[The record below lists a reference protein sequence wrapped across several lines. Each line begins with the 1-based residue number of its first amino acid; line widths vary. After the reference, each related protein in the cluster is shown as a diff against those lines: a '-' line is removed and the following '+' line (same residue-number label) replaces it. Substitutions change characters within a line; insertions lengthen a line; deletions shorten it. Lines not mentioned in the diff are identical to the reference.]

1 MIMCM
6 YSEKNGKVIC
16 ITNRK
21 LVHGDFLEQIRQVA
35 KEPVDAIIL
44 REKDLSEEAYEALAG
59 QVLEICRQEKSCCI
73 FHNFPQ
79 AARNLGCQRLHLPMD
94 GLRSLS
100 KEERDWFRLLGA
112 SVHSV
117 EEAREAEKL
126 GADYVT
132 ASHIFPTACK
142 EGLAPRGLSF
152 LQEVKQ
158 AVTIPVYA
166 LGGIH
171 REQIALCRSAGADGV
186 CMMSEFMT
194 RS

>member
-1 MIMCM
+1 
-6 YSEKNGKVIC
+6 
-16 ITNRK
+16 
-21 LVHGDFLEQIRQVA
+21 
-35 KEPVDAIIL
+35 
-44 REKDLSEEAYEALAG
+44 
-59 QVLEICRQEKSCCI
+59 
-73 FHNFPQ
+73 
-79 AARNLGCQRLHLPMD
+79 MD
-94 GLRSLS
+94 GLRSLPE
-100 KEERDWFRLLGA
+100 EERDWFRLLGA

-142 EGLAPRGLSF
+142 EVLAPRGLSF

-194 RS
+194 RSFGA